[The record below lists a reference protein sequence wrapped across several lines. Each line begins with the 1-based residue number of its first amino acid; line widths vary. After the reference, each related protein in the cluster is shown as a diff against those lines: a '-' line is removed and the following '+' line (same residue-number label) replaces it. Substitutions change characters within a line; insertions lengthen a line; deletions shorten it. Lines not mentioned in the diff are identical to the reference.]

1 MQDLFHKSIFQGYLQ
16 FRNAKSYQ
24 KMLDMYNYR
33 VENFYKNELALKESA
48 HFDEEKLSYVVPRT
62 VVQVNKKAWKNTVA
76 IFEYLAE
83 FAISGSIGA
92 WMVEDGLILEAEMI
106 EPVGDKVAVQAYLR
120 GRELSDQEGSEQE
133 AMQALNEAIEKFDK
147 HAQAYERRGYVN
159 MRLGNWEDAHYDFSK
174 SIRLDEGNSY
184 AYIGR
189 AHLHIQKKQFKEA
202 IADLRMATTT
212 SIALQPI
219 YWTATR
225 MRAQCYAQCNMID
238 KALFDY
244 KLFVNRSFPS
254 DHPNYKWIRA
264 SCYHYAKLLHERGKN
279 AEALKILQQGENLE
293 PPQQPISD
301 SDWYLLSGQIKQALG
316 AAGYASDFEKAAAA
330 GSDQAIALLSTLK

>member
-1 MQDLFHKSIFQGYLQ
+1 MQDLFYKSIFQGYLQ

-48 HFDEEKLSYVVPRT
+48 HFDEEKLSYIVPRT
-62 VVQVNKKAWKNTVA
+62 VVQVTKKAWRNTVG

-92 WMVEDGLILEAEMI
+92 WMVDEGTILEAAMI
-106 EPVGDKVAVQAYLR
+106 EPVGDKIAVQAFLR
-120 GRELSDQEGSEQE
+120 GRALSDEEGSENE
-133 AMQALNEAIEKFDK
+133 AIKALTEAIEKFDK

-174 SIRLDEGNSY
+174 SLRLDEGNSY

-189 AHLHIQKKQFKEA
+189 AHLYMQKKQYKEA

-225 MRAQCYAQCNMID
+225 MRAQCYAQSNLID

-244 KLFVNRSFPS
+244 KLFVNRDFPP
-254 DHPNYKWIRA
+254 DHPNYKWLKYA
-264 SCYHYAKLLHERGKN
+264 CFQYAKLLHEQNKN
-279 AEALKILQQGENLE
+279 AEALKVVEKGEKLKNAQHPVDDAE
-293 PPQQPISD
+293 
-301 SDWYLLSGQIKQALG
+301 WYLLSGEIKKALG
-316 AAGYASDFEKAAAA
+316 VAGYASDFEKAASA
-330 GSDQAIALLSTLK
+330 GSKQANALLSTLK